1 MSETKQL
8 FADKV
13 SAILMILLLLMRFPL
28 LFAAQFGLIPN
39 TIAVV
44 VFLTGTYLCTGIL
57 LCRKISTLDQYCIS
71 IPALILFL
79 LSPVMA
85 IISNPSDVTAFARIA
100 MAIAFAVF
108 IIRKREALKTV
119 RNNPKAILWN
129 CLFVV
134 AIVAVTTVLFAAI
147 RGFSGTESTVTFSM
161 LANGVLFQLSFA
173 AVMEEPLF
181 RGFLWGSFRQA
192 GIREGLICVIQAA
205 LFWLGHIYYCN
216 TGINFWL
223 IIPIGSLCLGLVIR
237 KTKSISYSMT
247 AHALIN
253 SLGDV
258 FQHFVRLF

>member
-1 MSETKQL
+1 MPETKQL

-13 SAILMILLLLMRFPL
+13 SAILMILLLLLRFPL
-28 LFAAQFGLIPN
+28 LIAAQFGLIPN

-44 VFLTGTYLCTGIL
+44 AFLTGTYLCTGIL
-57 LCRKISTLDQYCIS
+57 ICRKASTLDQYCIS

-79 LSPVMA
+79 LSPIMA
-85 IISNPSDVTAFARIA
+85 IVSNPNDVTAFVRIA

-108 IIRKREALKTV
+108 IIRKRKALNTIQ
-119 RNNPKAILWN
+119 NNWKAILWN
-129 CLFVV
+129 CLFVF
-134 AIVAVTTVLFAAI
+134 AAVVGTTVLFAYI
-147 RGFSGTESTVTFSM
+147 RGFSGTESAVTFSM
-161 LANGVLFQLSFA
+161 LGKSVLFQLSFA

-205 LFWLGHIYYCN
+205 LFWVGHIYYYN

-223 IIPIGSLCLGLVIR
+223 VIPIGSLILGLVIR

-247 AHALIN
+247 THALIN